1 MTTAP
6 APPPGPRASA
16 AVPVVRGPLAGSL
29 LVGVLAAALGGLLD
43 GSSAALG
50 AVLGAVMVVLF
61 FGLGALI
68 LGVVA
73 RLAPAA
79 SLLVAMLTYTLKVVL
94 LGVVFLALTRSG
106 ALGELIDARWLGGTV
121 IACTLV
127 WLSLQVVA
135 STRARQPLYDL
146 PAQAPVGGPEASV
159 R

>member
-1 MTTAP
+1 M
-6 APPPGPRASA
+6 
-16 AVPVVRGPLAGSL
+16 RGPLVTT
-29 LVGVLAAALGGLLD
+29 LVVGLLAVAA
-43 GSSAALG
+43 GALLAGAPAALG
-50 AVLGAVMVVLF
+50 AALGAAMVTF
-61 FGLGALI
+61 FFSFGALV

-79 SLLVAMLTYTLKVVL
+79 SLLVALLTYTLKVVL

-106 ALGELIDARWLGGTV
+106 ALEDRIDPRWLGGTV

-127 WLSLQVVA
+127 WLTAQVVA

-146 PAQAPVGGPEASV
+146 PAQAPADGPEASV